1 MIKFSS
7 FHAHKDDM
15 VEPSCELFHKW
26 KQGGNTVKYIRCDN
40 AGENRTLMK
49 RANSPDWKLNIEFE
63 FTPRDT
69 PQHNHL
75 AELGLTSI
83 ASKGRALMT
92 GAKIPLKIRY
102 KVLDK
107 AFQHATDMDGLVTTE
122 LQGKVSTRYE
132 HWCGQLLKW
141 VKHLRTW
148 GESGTVKIKT
158 NTTPKIADR
167 GIQCIFVGYSKDH
180 DGDCYEMWYPKT
192 NRVYTTR
199 DVIWLNRMYYT
210 KEVVEGTRVV
220 EPLEVLTGN
229 DDTLIDPDDD
239 DAIHTTPNCKEN
251 KDGMTNSL

>member
-1 MIKFSS
+1 
-7 FHAHKDDM
+7 
-15 VEPSCELFHKW
+15 
-26 KQGGNTVKYIRCDN
+26 
-40 AGENRTLMK
+40 
-49 RANSPDWKLNIEFE
+49 
-63 FTPRDT
+63 
-69 PQHNHL
+69 
-75 AELGLTSI
+75 
-83 ASKGRALMT
+83 
-92 GAKIPLKIRY
+92 
-102 KVLDK
+102 
-107 AFQHATDMDGLVTTE
+107 MDGLVTTE
-122 LQGKVSTRYE
+122 LQGKVATRYE
-132 HWCGQLLKW
+132 HWCGQLPKW